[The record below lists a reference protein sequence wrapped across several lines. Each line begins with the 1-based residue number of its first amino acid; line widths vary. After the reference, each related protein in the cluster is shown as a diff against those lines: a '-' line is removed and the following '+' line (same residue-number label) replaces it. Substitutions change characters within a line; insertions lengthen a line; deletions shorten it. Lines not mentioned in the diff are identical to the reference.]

1 MIELANKH
9 LIPIII
15 FKEPVRFID
24 ISQDLNG
31 LLIETHNQKIVK
43 LEAISN
49 QFNRLLLS
57 TDGFY
62 KILRL
67 LYQSLDVQVVY
78 RPVGNDPRFFPP
90 LHSNDDQDRILEEI
104 KSAEQQS
111 VMGTPSKSALKP
123 VEALGNKF
131 ADL

>member
-15 FKEPVRFID
+15 FNEPVRFID

-78 RPVGNDPRFFPP
+78 RPVGNEPQFFPP
-90 LHSNDDQDRILEEI
+90 LQSIENKEKVLRDI
-104 KSAEQQS
+104 SMAEQQS
-111 VMGTPSKSALKP
+111 VMGTP
-123 VEALGNKF
+123 
-131 ADL
+131 